1 MLIFGK
7 YFSKKNGRMRE
18 GVKINAGLPVSAI
31 TVFIIP
37 VLILVMSLL
46 LLTPVAALAQV
57 AVCGDYTNLNVV
69 VKDPAGSY
77 VSGATVE
84 IYKQEADSSG
94 LIRATTRLTSG
105 KTDSVSGTAKLKF
118 KNSTASS
125 AAYALKIRTINH
137 DDAAFWFY
145 NIYLG
150 CGENVTV
157 ERTLSGILFILH
169 GSDGQRLERTRFDI
183 YSQRYDSSG
192 NPVEEKK
199 EKLSSITTDYSGE
212 AKVYLPAGSV
222 RGLGE
227 TAGDYYALELSHG
240 GLKFN
245 FFNIYVSDGRLSTFN
260 YFLSSLRVK
269 LEYSDGL
276 SFPPGTEVEVFKQ
289 ETDSSGYR
297 QKGSKVG
304 EFTLGADSY
313 GTIEVPAGTY
323 VLGVKKSDKSY
334 HYFWSVIA
342 REGQRA
348 DHVLNAQ
355 TTAAPVACTDKAR
368 LVITLRDA
376 NGNLIPGLKFE
387 AYEQT
392 ADANGLPSAGKKIG
406 SGTTDNSGQA
416 EISFK
421 PDTQKAYALKVWD
434 KNDDVG
440 VFWFF
445 DAARFVCG
453 YDRYVTKYL
462 PALTVVLR
470 DASGELKRNHN
481 FSLYAQ
487 RYDFDQNPFFESK
500 DLIAN
505 LKTDGGGQALV
516 YVAPYNPYF
525 PSQTGFY
532 ALSVKNEKNEVKKVY
547 DIQIPAENNHVFQ
560 YNIPAPVLENNSS
573 SSSSSSALVSSS
585 SAVTPAATTLSGQS
599 DAALTERLKGRILLQ
614 VESKGQAW
622 YVNPVDEKRYYL
634 GRPADAFDVMRRFG
648 LGISNKDFSALLL
661 NPNSWRHLAGR
672 ILLKTEDDGRAYYFD
687 PVNLRV
693 YYLGRPADAF
703 NVMRERGLGISDTN
717 IKKIGASD

>member
-1 MLIFGK
+1 
-7 YFSKKNGRMRE
+7 
-18 GVKINAGLPVSAI
+18 
-31 TVFIIP
+31 
-37 VLILVMSLL
+37 
-46 LLTPVAALAQV
+46 
-57 AVCGDYTNLNVV
+57 
-69 VKDPAGSY
+69 
-77 VSGATVE
+77 
-84 IYKQEADSSG
+84 
-94 LIRATTRLTSG
+94 
-105 KTDSVSGTAKLKF
+105 
-118 KNSTASS
+118 
-125 AAYALKIRTINH
+125 
-137 DDAAFWFY
+137 
-145 NIYLG
+145 
-150 CGENVTV
+150 
-157 ERTLSGILFILH
+157 
-169 GSDGQRLERTRFDI
+169 
-183 YSQRYDSSG
+183 
-192 NPVEEKK
+192 
-199 EKLSSITTDYSGE
+199 
-212 AKVYLPAGSV
+212 
-222 RGLGE
+222 
-227 TAGDYYALELSHG
+227 
-240 GLKFN
+240 
-245 FFNIYVSDGRLSTFN
+245 
-260 YFLSSLRVK
+260 
-269 LEYSDGL
+269 
-276 SFPPGTEVEVFKQ
+276 
-289 ETDSSGYR
+289 
-297 QKGSKVG
+297 
-304 EFTLGADSY
+304 
-313 GTIEVPAGTY
+313 
-323 VLGVKKSDKSY
+323 
-334 HYFWSVIA
+334 
-342 REGQRA
+342 
-348 DHVLNAQ
+348 
-355 TTAAPVACTDKAR
+355 
-368 LVITLRDA
+368 
-376 NGNLIPGLKFE
+376 
-387 AYEQT
+387 
-392 ADANGLPSAGKKIG
+392 
-406 SGTTDNSGQA
+406 
-416 EISFK
+416 
-421 PDTQKAYALKVWD
+421 
-434 KNDDVG
+434 
-440 VFWFF
+440 
-445 DAARFVCG
+445 
-453 YDRYVTKYL
+453 L